1 MKLLRFL
8 SYNNAVPVAI
18 SLVLLGAGSAF
29 AAGNP
34 EAILTSEQKVLTVD
48 NTYIAGVDL
57 SLYTPKIEITLVSED
72 EHNYYVGYN
81 FTTID
86 IKDYVWRDVVKSEV
100 MQISKKE
107 LSGDLGLYVTKRL
120 HDVVVNTRTY
130 LLQVQEKER
139 KLVTQQ
145 TVATI
150 YSGLVG
156 KFLDVKTETLPGYT
170 PVITPPPVE
179 LSAAVVASDTE
190 QSHSNTQSVGGGA
203 QVSLQVLGNNPAQV
217 PLGAGYVDLGVV
229 LLDPYN
235 TNVGVH
241 TFLNG
246 VETVSPSIDTST
258 SSAHTIEYRVT
269 DRAGNAVLVRRIVL
283 VGAALD
289 PGGAIS
295 ASGPIVA
302 QPVAPIPP
310 APQVNTPVPSI
321 ETPIPAIPTEQSDS
335 PTPPAPVDSFQ
346 LVPETSTSTEAVSSD
361 LASPTDVVTPSES
374 VI

>member
-1 MKLLRFL
+1 MRLLRFL
-8 SYNNAVPVAI
+8 SYNNAVPIAI

-34 EAILTSEQKVLTVD
+34 ETILASQQKVLTVD

-57 SLYTPKIEITLVSED
+57 SVYVPKIEITLVSED
-72 EHNYYVGYN
+72 EDYYYVGYN

-86 IKDYVWRDVVKSEV
+86 IQDYVWRDVIKSEV

-120 HDVVVNTRTY
+120 HDVAVNTRAY

-170 PVITPPPVE
+170 PVIAPPPVE
-179 LSAAVVASDTE
+179 LSAAVAASDTA
-190 QSHSNTQSVGGGA
+190 QPQSVAQSVWGAA
-203 QVSLQVLGNNPAQV
+203 QVSLQVLGNNPAHV

-246 VETVSPSIDTST
+246 IETVSPSIDTST

-269 DRAGNAVLVRRIVL
+269 DRAGNIVLVRRIVL
-283 VGAALD
+283 VGTAVD

-295 ASGPIVA
+295 SSGAIVA
-302 QPVAPIPP
+302 PP
-310 APQVNTPVPSI
+310 APQITAPPVTQVSTVPPETPVP
-321 ETPIPAIPTEQSDS
+321 PIPAEQSES
-335 PTPPAPVDSFQ
+335 TTPPTPSSSAPVVS
-346 LVPETSTSTEAVSSD
+346 ETSTSTELLSSE
-361 LASPTDVVTPSES
+361 ASTTDAAIPSGQ
-374 VI
+374 